1 MKIKNKKKHQKSK
14 INLAKILLIIDRII
28 EHKLFKP
35 VSIAIIVSFLLFYSV
50 GYLNSFIFDYKERSL
65 KITPQDPIK
74 INITDESTD
83 LSLKT
88 VQKMSHIVKSGDTLL
103 SILIDSHT
111 SEEDIFQILSA
122 TKKTFNPRMIKAND
136 KVVVFFRV
144 KIDYKKDESGR
155 VRDIEREVLV
165 DKIEISNS
173 VEQKIVVEKDEKGVY
188 RSKIVKIELVKK
200 ISKYMGTIDNGL
212 FVDGVQMGASATSVM
227 NMINLY
233 SYDVDFQRDIRSGDK
248 FEILVE
254 EYYSKDGQ
262 RLKDGNILYSSL
274 SLRGRKIEIYMYD
287 NKGQIEYFSPE
298 GYSIKKSLL
307 RTPINGARVSSRYG
321 MRRHPVLGYSKMH
334 KGIDFAASRGTPIL
348 AAGSGTIIYMA
359 RYGSFGNYVKIK
371 HNSIY
376 STAYAHTQRFN
387 PRFRVGSKVK
397 QGDVIAYVGT
407 TGRSTGPHL
416 HFELLQNGRQIN
428 PSTVKITSGA
438 KLTGA
443 SLTKFKNKKNEIDG
457 YRKST
462 KVPEVQS
469 EKSSKNSI

>member
-227 NMINLY
+227 NML
-233 SYDVDFQRDIRSGDK
+233 
-248 FEILVE
+248 
-254 EYYSKDGQ
+254 
-262 RLKDGNILYSSL
+262 
-274 SLRGRKIEIYMYD
+274 
-287 NKGQIEYFSPE
+287 
-298 GYSIKKSLL
+298 
-307 RTPINGARVSSRYG
+307 
-321 MRRHPVLGYSKMH
+321 
-334 KGIDFAASRGTPIL
+334 
-348 AAGSGTIIYMA
+348 
-359 RYGSFGNYVKIK
+359 
-371 HNSIY
+371 
-376 STAYAHTQRFN
+376 
-387 PRFRVGSKVK
+387 
-397 QGDVIAYVGT
+397 
-407 TGRSTGPHL
+407 
-416 HFELLQNGRQIN
+416 
-428 PSTVKITSGA
+428 
-438 KLTGA
+438 
-443 SLTKFKNKKNEIDG
+443 
-457 YRKST
+457 
-462 KVPEVQS
+462 
-469 EKSSKNSI
+469 

>member
-1 MKIKNKKKHQKSK
+1 
-14 INLAKILLIIDRII
+14 
-28 EHKLFKP
+28 
-35 VSIAIIVSFLLFYSV
+35 
-50 GYLNSFIFDYKERSL
+50 
-65 KITPQDPIK
+65 
-74 INITDESTD
+74 
-83 LSLKT
+83 
-88 VQKMSHIVKSGDTLL
+88 
-103 SILIDSHT
+103 
-111 SEEDIFQILSA
+111 
-122 TKKTFNPRMIKAND
+122 
-136 KVVVFFRV
+136 
-144 KIDYKKDESGR
+144 
-155 VRDIEREVLV
+155 
-165 DKIEISNS
+165 
-173 VEQKIVVEKDEKGVY
+173 
-188 RSKIVKIELVKK
+188 
-200 ISKYMGTIDNGL
+200 
-212 FVDGVQMGASATSVM
+212 
-227 NMINLY
+227 
-233 SYDVDFQRDIRSGDK
+233 
-248 FEILVE
+248 
-254 EYYSKDGQ
+254 
-262 RLKDGNILYSSL
+262 
-274 SLRGRKIEIYMYD
+274 MYD